1 MATFD
6 AAIRKDMERMRNRM
20 LDMEPEV
27 HDDAPTN
34 DSDVKG
40 IRSRVYESDGTRE
53 LQIQINGT
61 WYKTTL
67 TAV

>member
-1 MATFD
+1 MAID
-6 AAIRKDMERMRNRM
+6 PAIRKDMQLMRNRM
-20 LDMEPEV
+20 LDCEPEV

-40 IRSRVYESDGTRE
+40 VRARVYESGSTRE
-53 LQIQINGT
+53 FQIMINGT